1 MFSSGSSGSLRVLV
15 AVGDELRLRAPGEP
29 VEDAPRVLRMA
40 DGRWQAGGQ
49 TFALVAA
56 ADGSARYLV
65 ITGRALRKR

>member
-1 MFSSGSSGSLRVLV
+1 MLV

-56 ADGSARYLV
+56 ADGSARYPA
-65 ITGRALRKR
+65 IAP